1 MRSINYYYVELA
13 MIMIL
18 LLQTIILHYY
28 QNLIICIIIIY
39 YIHIAC
45 YYSLFIYT
53 INISICLLVC
63 VCSVM
68 SKSVDPLDYSPPD
81 SSEHGIFPCKNTG
94 VGCHALLQVIFPTQG
109 SKIPT
114 SHLLYLL
121 HWQVGSLSLVGS
133 TWEAPSICLGIFNII
148 GWRRQWH
155 PTPVPLPGKSHGQR
169 SLVGCSPW
177 GR

>member
-1 MRSINYYYVELA
+1 MHV
-13 MIMIL
+13 
-18 LLQTIILHYY
+18 IILYSSI
-28 QNLIICIIIIY
+28 LSIY
-39 YIHIAC
+39 LYV
-45 YYSLFIYT
+45 YL
-53 INISICLLVC
+53 C
-63 VCSVM
+63 VCAQLCPNLWTLWTIAHQT
-68 SKSVDPLDYSPPD
+68 PLSM
-81 SSEHGIFPCKNTG
+81 GFPGKNTG

-155 PTPVPLPGKSHGQR
+155 STPVPLPGKSHGQR